1 MILNDSPSIVLM
13 ATILIPSRI
22 EEIQTLYYRMG
33 RDGYPLDYLNVE
45 YNIDSIKKKINEILT
60 KLKNLDLGDSELE
73 LKTILDY
80 FNALYNEIEKEK
92 ESKELFKDKAKEL
105 KYKLEY

>member
-1 MILNDSPSIVLM
+1 MDNNDYVSVEAIVIDLDKHINHTKMILNDSPSIVLM

-73 LKTILDY
+73 LKTILV
-80 FNALYNEIEKEK
+80 I
-92 ESKELFKDKAKEL
+92 
-105 KYKLEY
+105 